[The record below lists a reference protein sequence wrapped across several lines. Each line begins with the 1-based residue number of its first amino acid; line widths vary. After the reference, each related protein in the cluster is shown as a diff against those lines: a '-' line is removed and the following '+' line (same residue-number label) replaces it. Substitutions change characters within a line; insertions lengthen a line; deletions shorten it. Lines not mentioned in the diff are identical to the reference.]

1 MLILTIFMLGL
12 LICGVCAILALIVS
26 SIKLIAEGNGLGWIL
41 LVITLIIIFKIV
53 F

>member
-1 MLILTIFMLGL
+1 MIILTIFMLGL

-26 SIKLIAEGNGLGWIL
+26 SIQLIAEGNGLGWIL
-41 LVITLIIIFKIV
+41 LVITLIIIFKII